1 MSDCRPIIFIDGV
14 TEAQVANGVA
24 RITLV
29 MTGKDG
35 HNIPC
40 GMICIPVA
48 QLPNLVNG
56 LSNLTKQIEMN
67 RQIRSIIPANKL
79 AN

>member
-29 MTGKDG
+29 VVGKNG
-35 HNIPC
+35 HNIPSAT
-40 GMICIPVA
+40 ICIPVA
-48 QLPNLVNG
+48 QLSNFITG
-56 LSNLTKQIEMN
+56 LSNLSKKIESSKQWQSN
-67 RQIRSIIPANKL
+67 NSVPKL

>member
-1 MSDCRPIIFIDGV
+1 MSDCRPTIFIDGV

-35 HNIPC
+35 RNMPC

-48 QLPNLVNG
+48 QLQNFVNG
-56 LSNLTKQIEMN
+56 LSNLSKQIELN
-67 RQIRSIIPANKL
+67 RQMRSVIPANKI
-79 AN
+79 AY

>member
-1 MSDCRPIIFIDGV
+1 MSDCRPIIFIDGI

-35 HNIPC
+35 RNTPC
-40 GMICIPVA
+40 GMICIPIA
-48 QLPNLVNG
+48 QLPNLVSG
-56 LSNLTKQIEMN
+56 LSNLLKQIELN
-67 RQIRSIIPANKL
+67 RQIRSVIPANKI
-79 AN
+79 AY